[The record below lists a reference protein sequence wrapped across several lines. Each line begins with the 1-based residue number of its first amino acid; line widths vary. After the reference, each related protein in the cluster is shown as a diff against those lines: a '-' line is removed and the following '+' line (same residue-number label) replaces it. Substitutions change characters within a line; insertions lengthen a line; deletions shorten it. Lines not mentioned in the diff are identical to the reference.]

1 MSTSSKLVI
10 VFYFVSGILFA
21 QNYNIEFNRNL
32 ELIDPLNVY
41 SYCKKISS
49 VEFNGR
55 LTGGEGYTKAAN
67 WAASKFE
74 EWNLTPI
81 NENGYLQSYSAPYS
95 QIHTAEM
102 TLFLPGGNTL
112 KLETAKDFLPL
123 GFCDNGEYDTEIV
136 FVGWGISAPELN
148 YDDYANVDVRGKVVM
163 CFRGV
168 PDKNDTL
175 FTEYDQHRHRMKT
188 AFEKGALGLLYIYPI
203 VQANPN
209 GDHIEGF
216 MPSEISE
223 EVADKI
229 LAEKNYTSI
238 SLKKKLI
245 GEKKTNSFALSTRVK
260 LSVDANFYP
269 DAVGYNIA
277 GYVEGSDQNLKNECV
292 IIGGH
297 FDHCGEIA
305 GHVFNGA
312 DDNASGSSVVM
323 AIAEAY
329 SKLEVK
335 PKRSVMFVLFG
346 GEEKGL
352 RGSTYFA
359 KNIPEQFNRVDAM
372 FNFDMV
378 GEGDAVNYGC
388 SMQDP
393 LIKEVIL
400 KANENIGTLRRFSE
414 IKNVGVRSSDFAPF
428 YLKGASVAAFFSNG
442 PHVYYHETGDTI
454 YRINPD
460 ILGDAA
466 KIGFLSSLYWADR

>member
-1 MSTSSKLVI
+1 MYSIFFLSGLIIAQESNITS
-10 VFYFVSGILFA
+10 
-21 QNYNIEFNRNL
+21 QEEFNSINSFT
-32 ELIDPLNVY
+32 VY
-41 SYCKKISS
+41 SYCKIISS
-49 VEFNGR
+49 EKFKGR
-55 LTGGEGYTKAAN
+55 LTGDNGYTIAAI
-67 WAASKFE
+67 WAAGKFE
-74 EWNLTPI
+74 EWGLKTI
-81 NENGYLQSYSAPYS
+81 RDDHKYLQPYAAPYTKINS
-95 QIHTAEM
+95 TEM
-102 TLFLPGGNTL
+102 TLVFPGNDTL
-112 KLETAKDFLPL
+112 KLQTAKDFLPL
-123 GFCDNGEYDTEIV
+123 GFCDNGDYNSEIV

-148 YDDYANVDVRGKVVM
+148 YDDYANIDVNGKVVM

-168 PDKNDTL
+168 PDKNDTSY
-175 FTEYDQHRHRMKT
+175 TNYDQHRHRMKT

-223 EVADKI
+223 EIADKI
-229 LAEKNYTSI
+229 LAEQNYTSA
-238 SLKKKLI
+238 SLRKKLI
-245 GEKKTNSFALSTRVK
+245 DDKKPNSFVLSSKIK
-260 LSVDANFYP
+260 LTVDAEYFP
-269 DAVGYNIA
+269 EGIGYNIA
-277 GYVEGSDQNLKNECV
+277 GYVEGSDPELKNECV
-292 IIGGH
+292 IVGGH

-305 GHVFNGA
+305 GHVYNGA
-312 DDNASGSSVVM
+312 NDNASGSAVVM

-352 RGSTYFA
+352 RGSNYFSE
-359 KNIPEQFNRVDAM
+359 NIPQQFSKVDAM

-378 GEGDAVNYGC
+378 GEGNAANYGC
-388 SMQDP
+388 SLQDP
-393 LIKEVIL
+393 KL
-400 KANENIGTLRRFSE
+400 KDVLLEADKQVGTLRQFFE

-460 ILGDAA
+460 ILGDIA
-466 KIGFLSSLYWADR
+466 KVGFLSSLYWADR